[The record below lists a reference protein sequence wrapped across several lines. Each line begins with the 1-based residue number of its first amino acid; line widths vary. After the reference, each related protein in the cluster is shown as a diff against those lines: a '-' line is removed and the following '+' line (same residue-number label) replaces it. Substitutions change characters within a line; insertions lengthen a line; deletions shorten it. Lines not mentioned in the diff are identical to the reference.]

1 MKSDREFLDGIYE
14 KASRYEEQVSVETKT
29 QRIIFKPAL
38 VTGFSLAACLAI
50 VLLVIPNNP
59 EKNLSIKV
67 EIDKAG
73 DDMTQANQQPST
85 DNYKINLARSIN
97 EIVVSGEIQSIDA
110 SGRQITLNK
119 LTWYQGQEINN
130 DQTMIG
136 LDVKNAEDIENR
148 GDGNTGTMGE
158 PQLDLNNDT
167 EEDTEEDA
175 EEDTD
180 SEAEQLEAEQLEAE
194 AKSIVVSF
202 EEFDYISE
210 LKVGSK
216 VLLYIVEERGTY
228 HLMDEN
234 SVYKFL
240 KTRGDYSVYEGFD
253 GSTIDTG
260 IFFNE

>member
-14 KASRYEEQVSVETKT
+14 KASRYEEHDSVETKT
-29 QRIIFKPAL
+29 QRMIFKPAL

-50 VLLVIPNNP
+50 VLLVIPKNP
-59 EKNLSIKV
+59 QKNLSIKV

-85 DNYKINLARSIN
+85 DNYKIDLARSFN

-110 SGRQITLNK
+110 SERQITLNK
-119 LTWYQGQEINN
+119 LTWYQGQEINT
-130 DQTMIG
+130 DQIVID
-136 LDVKNAEDIENR
+136 LDVKNAEDIENS
-148 GDGNTGTMGE
+148 GEGNTGTIGE
-158 PQLDLNNDT
+158 PEQDLNSDT
-167 EEDTEEDA
+167 EEKA

-180 SEAEQLEAEQLEAE
+180 SEAEQLEKEQLEAE
-194 AKSIVVSF
+194 TKSIVVSF

-210 LKVGSK
+210 LKEGSN